1 MILAT
6 SWKFW
11 KCVFWAGLHFL
22 WGAGQAKKNEKA
34 DKNLATYG
42 LTKSYISEQLLN
54 AGFDMKSY
62 TFDTY
67 VKGPNQVIECEI
79 ACASAPS
86 LCVCVCV
93 LARTRIIHCIL
104 LSALP

>member
-1 MILAT
+1 MEI
-6 SWKFW
+6 
-11 KCVFWAGLHFL
+11 FL
-22 WGAGQAKKNEKA
+22 FTFSFYFFLFTFFARAGQAKNDEEA

-67 VKGPNQVIECEI
+67 VKGPNQVIECGI
-79 ACASAPS
+79 PCASAPA
-86 LCVCVCV
+86 LCVCVC
-93 LARTRIIHCIL
+93 ARAHAHHTLHFAVSFTL
-104 LSALP
+104 M

>member
-1 MILAT
+1 MNLVT
-6 SWKFW
+6 SWKFSW
-11 KCVFWAGLHFL
+11 TCVFWAGLHFL
-22 WGAGQAKKNEKA
+22 WGAGQVKNYEET

-79 ACASAPS
+79 ACASAPA
-86 LCVCVCV
+86 LCVCVR
-93 LARTRIIHCIL
+93 ARTRIIHCIL
-104 LSALP
+104 PSALP